1 MDGSI
6 SEICKRKSLIENL
19 PEAEYVR
26 GGEEELWERGH
37 VVVGDGVLALG
48 VLLRLVDRVGVDG
61 VPAGNGRIN
70 VVVVIKD
77 NLKVVRTTH

>member
-6 SEICKRKSLIENL
+6 SETCKRKSLINNL
-19 PEAEYVR
+19 PKAEDVR
-26 GGEEELWERGH
+26 GREEELGEGGH

-70 VVVVIKD
+70 VVVM
-77 NLKVVRTTH
+77 